1 VHGPTLLIVPGSP
14 ALVSELS
21 LADAPSRR
29 LAAAIRGAAAG
40 DARPVDIVCDLGED
54 GYTARTGTFAAWG
67 APQVDVGG
75 GSHLGELVVRYLL
88 GERDYRPARDRVA
101 PLDPKALT
109 VVVVDGPAGLTPR
122 APLAFIDEAPAVHE
136 ALSEFIASG
145 SAPEPGL
152 DADWL
157 GQGGVV
163 KPELWIELAELEPRT
178 ATLLDVDA
186 TLGVGRYVG
195 VWQW

>member
-1 VHGPTLLIVPGSP
+1 MHAPTILIVPGSP

-40 DARPVDIVCDLGED
+40 DARPVDIVCDLDEGS
-54 GYTARTGTFAAWG
+54 YTARTGTFAAWG

-75 GSHLGELVVRYLL
+75 GNHLGELVARYLL
-88 GERDYRPARDRVA
+88 GDRNYRPARERIA
-101 PLDPKALT
+101 PLDPEALT
-109 VVVVDGPAGLTPR
+109 VVVLDGPAGLTPR

-136 ALSEFIASG
+136 TLTELVASG
-145 SAPEPGL
+145 SAPGPGL